1 MNTAM
6 KGQEFCIYEGRSF
19 PLDDFNEEH
28 IIPLALGGVNS
39 FVIRASKGFNST
51 VGADLEGKLATE
63 LSMWQ
68 RRNEFDVRGHSGK
81 KPLPTYKSGRIEKID
96 LPVQVQLDKK
106 NKALNLYSP
115 RHGRFLE
122 DHEFAGQTIRFSTTM
137 DLTVKVRFAA
147 KVALGAGYFAYG
159 SKFAEVAQVEHLRA
173 LVRLD
178 IDEMSDDLV
187 VVDPLS
193 GELSEQQKIIREI
206 GRQVGISSV
215 VIMPSGNDISFCVT
229 CLKEFCGILRVRADT
244 DSLPNEGN
252 YRWGHILASDGKILR
267 RGSLERGL
275 TLLREAVLSQDTAQ
289 QKN

>member
-1 MNTAM
+1 MSTVM
-6 KGQEFCIYEGRSF
+6 KDHEYCIYEGRSF
-19 PLDDFNEEH
+19 PSDDLNEEH

-39 FVIRASKGFNST
+39 LVIRASKGFNSS

-63 LSMWQ
+63 LGMWQ

-81 KPLPTYKSGRIEKID
+81 RPMPTYKSGRIEDID

-106 NKALNLYSP
+106 NRAMKLYSP

-122 DHEFAGQTIRFSTTM
+122 DHESAGQKIKFTTTM

-147 KVALGAGYFAYG
+147 KVALGAGYFTYG
-159 SKFAEVAQVEHLRA
+159 SKFAEFSQVEHLRA

-178 IDEMSDDLV
+178 VDEMSDDLV
-187 VVDPLS
+187 VVDPLT
-193 GELSEQQKIIREI
+193 GELSEQQKIIRKL
-206 GRQVGISSV
+206 GRLVGLSSV

-244 DSLPNEGN
+244 NSLPNEGR
-252 YRWGHILASDGKILR
+252 YRWGHILAADGKILR

-275 TLLREAVLSQDTAQ
+275 TLLREVVLSQDAAQ
-289 QKN
+289 QG